1 MRSSFKSLNRLR
13 MFAAFAGIVLLT
25 VIVFFIIAGIL
36 SPEGDEGML
45 IVVGI
50 TISLQLSFLTAYIL
64 CKSKT

>member
-1 MRSSFKSLNRLR
+1 MHSRSNGLRPLR
-13 MFAAFAGIVLLT
+13 MFAAFIGIVLLT
-25 VIVFFIIAGIL
+25 VIVFFALAIII

-45 IVVGI
+45 MVIGI